1 MRSANVADAVC
12 VAGGWLGR
20 PDEGPVFHL
29 RKLGRYSL
37 RSQPSVLIVDRSED
51 AREVLCTALAR
62 RGVSTLQASGSDEV
76 FALVQQHRPNV
87 VVVDLEFDRASE
99 DEFCDR
105 FAAQSQ
111 QAPLVMLSR
120 ARGPVADTASAG
132 RDAEFFRKPYHYG
145 PLLRKIEEL
154 LG

>member
-1 MRSANVADAVC
+1 M
-12 VAGGWLGR
+12 
-20 PDEGPVFHL
+20 
-29 RKLGRYSL
+29 
-37 RSQPSVLIVDRSED
+37 
-51 AREVLCTALAR
+51 LCTALAR
-62 RGVSTLQASGSDEV
+62 RGVSTLEASHSDEV
-76 FALVQQHRPNV
+76 FALVQQHRPKV

-120 ARGPVADTASAG
+120 VRGPAAGTHSVG
-132 RDAEFFRKPYHYG
+132 RDAEFFRKPYHYE